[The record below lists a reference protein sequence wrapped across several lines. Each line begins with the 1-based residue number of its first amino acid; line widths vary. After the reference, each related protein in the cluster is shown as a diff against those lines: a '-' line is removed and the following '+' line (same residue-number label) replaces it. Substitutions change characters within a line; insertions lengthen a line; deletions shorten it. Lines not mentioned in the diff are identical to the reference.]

1 MPSLTMTTP
10 VPEPRPDPVAPTRID
25 SFFFATSTESLACR
39 LLGTYLVHDSPQ
51 GVTIGRI
58 VETEAYLSRN
68 DPACHAARGRTERNA
83 PMFGPPGHGYVY
95 LIYGMYFCFNVVSAR
110 EGVGEAVLIRA
121 LEPVE
126 GIELMR
132 ERRRTKTLSALC
144 AGPGRLTQAMG
155 ITLEHNNADLTGG
168 ALHILPR
175 HALGRAV
182 AKIEMVASQRI
193 GISCAQDL
201 LLRFCD
207 AASPFLSRRP

>member
-1 MPSLTMTTP
+1 MRAIAP
-10 VPEPRPDPVAPTRID
+10 VLKPLPDPAAPARID
-25 SFFFATSTESLACR
+25 SFFFATSTESLARR
-39 LLGTYLVHDSPQ
+39 LLGTCLVHDSPQ

-68 DPACHAARGRTERNA
+68 DPACHAARGRTPRNA

-95 LIYGMYFCFNVVSAR
+95 LIYGLYCCFNVVSAR

-132 ERRRTKTLSALC
+132 ERRKTRTLSALC

-168 ALHILPR
+168 ALHLLPR
-175 HALGRAV
+175 HALGRA
-182 AKIEMVASQRI
+182 ATKLEIVASQRI
-193 GISCAQDL
+193 GISCAQNL

>member
-1 MPSLTMTTP
+1 
-10 VPEPRPDPVAPTRID
+10 VRID
-25 SFFFATSTESLACR
+25 SLFFNTGTETLARR
-39 LLGTYLVHDSPQ
+39 LLGTCLVHDSPQ
-51 GVTIGRI
+51 GITIGRI

-68 DPACHAARGRTERNA
+68 DPACHAARGRTPRNA
-83 PMFGPPGHGYVY
+83 PMFGPPGRGYVY

-132 ERRRTKTLSALC
+132 ERRKTRTLTALC

-155 ITLEHNNADLTGG
+155 FTLAHNNADLTGG
-168 ALHILPR
+168 ALHLLPR
-175 HALGRAV
+175 HALGRAE
-182 AKIEMVASQRI
+182 ARIEIVASPRI
-193 GISCAQDL
+193 GISCAQEL